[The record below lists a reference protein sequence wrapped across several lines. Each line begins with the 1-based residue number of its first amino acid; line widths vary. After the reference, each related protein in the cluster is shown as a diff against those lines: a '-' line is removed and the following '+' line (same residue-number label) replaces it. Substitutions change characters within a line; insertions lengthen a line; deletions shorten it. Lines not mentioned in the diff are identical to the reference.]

1 MDYKMFKEC
10 ILEGMKERFTE
21 NEFEY
26 KEVLKNNGVKLDGL
40 VVKMSDNRFF
50 PTVYVN
56 DYYPVYEKYNDL
68 NSICDMIENIIR
80 ENTIEGTVDV
90 DSLMDYE
97 KVKDRIVFK
106 LINFEKNAELLE
118 NVPYRKFLD
127 LAIVYYI
134 LIGEEAFNNGSILI
148 NNSHLKM
155 WGKSVEDIDAL
166 AKENAPGLLK
176 ADIKS
181 IEETLKAFL
190 PGEEEIDENMFSGGC
205 NMYVLSNDKNMFGAS
220 VLLYDNVMSQFKD
233 IVKGD
238 MFILPSSVHEVIM
251 IPSMLVDEISRLDE
265 MICEVNETQV
275 PVTDIL
281 SDHAY
286 IYNFE
291 KRCITCAS

>member
-10 ILEGMKERFTE
+10 ILDGMKERFAD

-40 VVKMSDNRFF
+40 VVKTSGNRLF

-56 DYYPVYEKYNDL
+56 DYYSMFEKSNDMC
-68 NSICDMIENIIR
+68 SICDMIENVIR
-80 ENTIEGTVDV
+80 DNTVEGNIDV
-90 DSLMDYE
+90 DSLIDFE
-97 KVKDRIVFK
+97 SVKDRIVFK

-118 NVPYRKFLD
+118 NVPYKKFLD

-148 NNSHLKM
+148 NNSHIKM
-155 WGKSVEDIDAL
+155 WGKSVEDIDAI
-166 AKENAPGLLK
+166 AKENAPELLK

-181 IEETLKAFL
+181 IEETLKALL
-190 PGEEEIDENMFSGGC
+190 PGEENIEEDLLSGGC